1 MKKMIKINLEN
12 YKRSSI
18 EIEAQSLNI
27 EKFINLLWKNNI
39 GVKNIRKKDLT
50 TVSLEISLKDYL
62 KLDKISKKTHT
73 KLKVIKR
80 KGLAFLFIRMRKR
93 NALIFGTVF
102 FISIL
107 YYLSTFVWKID
118 IVTEKRLSP
127 YELRRE
133 LASYG
138 IKEGIRKRNLNI
150 GVIEEKLTKDNDEI
164 LWVRVRVEGSV
175 LKVVASERATPP
187 MLVHE
192 TTPGNLVAMKDGE
205 VVRVYTTSGT
215 ALVKRGDVVK
225 KGQLLVKGEQGR
237 EGNIYQ
243 VPAKGRVIA
252 RTFYED
258 VKKIPVVEKIKERT
272 GNKVK
277 NIFIQIGNKKIF
289 FKKEMNNF
297 SNYDKIVNKK
307 GFFITE
313 ECFEIQE
320 KNKAID
326 KKKVIDNYSKEMI
339 KKIKQSLDKNTEVVD
354 EIVEEKAENEY
365 IILRVLVVGE
375 ENIASQEKNN

>member
-1 MKKMIKINLEN
+1 MSKINLEN

-50 TVSLEISLKDYL
+50 TVSLEVSLKDYL
-62 KLDKISKKTHT
+62 KVDKISKKTHT

-80 KGLAFLFIRMRKR
+80 KGIAFLFIRIRKR
-93 NALIFGTVF
+93 NALIFGTVLF
-102 FISIL
+102 MCIL
-107 YYLSTFVWKID
+107 YYLSTFIWKID
-118 IVTEKRLSP
+118 IVTEKKLSP

-133 LASYG
+133 LTSYG
-138 IKEGIRKRNLNI
+138 VKEGIRKKNLNI
-150 GVIEEKLTKDNDEI
+150 GDIEEKLTKNNDEI

-175 LKVVASERATPP
+175 LKVVAAERATPP
-187 MLVHE
+187 MIVQE
-192 TTPGNLVAMKDGE
+192 TTPGNLVAIKDGE

-215 ALVKRGDVVK
+215 ALVKKGDVVK

-237 EGNIYQ
+237 EGNIYE
-243 VPAKGRVIA
+243 VPAKGHVIA

-258 VKKIPVVEKIKERT
+258 VKKIPLFEKVKERT
-272 GNKVK
+272 GNRVK
-277 NIFIQIGNKKIF
+277 NIYVSIGNKKIF
-289 FKKEMNNF
+289 LKKEMNNF
-297 SNYDKIVNKK
+297 SNYDKIISKK
-307 GFFITE
+307 GFLITE

-320 KNKAID
+320 KNKAIN

-339 KKIKQSLDKNTEVVD
+339 NKIKESLDKNTEVVD
-354 EIVEEKAENEY
+354 EIVEDKAESDY

-375 ENIASQEKNN
+375 ENIASQEKK

>member
-1 MKKMIKINLEN
+1 MSKINLEN

-50 TVSLEISLKDYL
+50 TVSLEIYLKDYL
-62 KLDKISKKTHT
+62 KVDKISKKTHT

-80 KGLAFLFIRMRKR
+80 KGIAFLFIRMRKR
-93 NALIFGTVF
+93 NALIFGTVLF
-102 FISIL
+102 MCIL
-107 YYLSTFVWKID
+107 YYLSTFIWKID

-138 IKEGIRKRNLNI
+138 VKEGIRKKNLNI
-150 GVIEEKLTKDNDEI
+150 GVIEEKLTKNNDEI
-164 LWVRVRVEGSV
+164 LWIRVRVEGSV

-187 MLVHE
+187 MLVQE
-192 TTPGNLVAMKDGE
+192 INPGNLVAIKDGE

-225 KGQLLVKGEQGR
+225 KGQLLVKGEQGK

-243 VPAKGRVIA
+243 VPAKGHVIA

-258 VKKIPVVEKIKERT
+258 IKKISLFEKIKERT
-272 GNKVK
+272 GNKIK
-277 NIFIQIGNKKIF
+277 NIYISIGNKKIF
-289 FKKEMNNF
+289 LKKEMNNF

-307 GFFITE
+307 GFLITE

-320 KNKAID
+320 KNKAIN
-326 KKKVIDNYSKEMI
+326 KKEVIDNCSKEMI
-339 KKIKQSLDKNTEVVD
+339 NKIKQSLDKNTEVVD
-354 EIVEEKAENEY
+354 EIIEEKTENEDV
-365 IILRVLVVGE
+365 ILRVLVVGE

>member
-1 MKKMIKINLEN
+1 MKKMIKINLES

-102 FISIL
+102 FICIL

-150 GVIEEKLTKDNDEI
+150 GFRK
-164 LWVRVRVEGSV
+164 
-175 LKVVASERATPP
+175 
-187 MLVHE
+187 
-192 TTPGNLVAMKDGE
+192 
-205 VVRVYTTSGT
+205 
-215 ALVKRGDVVK
+215 
-225 KGQLLVKGEQGR
+225 
-237 EGNIYQ
+237 
-243 VPAKGRVIA
+243 
-252 RTFYED
+252 
-258 VKKIPVVEKIKERT
+258 
-272 GNKVK
+272 NKV
-277 NIFIQIGNKKIF
+277 F
-289 FKKEMNNF
+289 
-297 SNYDKIVNKK
+297 
-307 GFFITE
+307 
-313 ECFEIQE
+313 
-320 KNKAID
+320 
-326 KKKVIDNYSKEMI
+326 
-339 KKIKQSLDKNTEVVD
+339 
-354 EIVEEKAENEY
+354 
-365 IILRVLVVGE
+365 
-375 ENIASQEKNN
+375 